1 MQTTNVNKHSFT
13 ALLNS
18 KKLDI
23 INSFMYNKMMSKF
36 FLLIKDY
43 KVILFLNLQE
53 SIMSNKD
60 VLIASKVPSTFREEV
75 QVWCEHHDITLS
87 QAIRKGLTEYMKKVN
102 ETFGEPQK

>member
-13 ALLNS
+13 ALLNN
-18 KKLDI
+18 KTLDS
-23 INSFMYNKMMSKF
+23 INSFMYNKIMSKF

-75 QVWCEHHDITLS
+75 QIWCEHHDITLS

-102 ETFGEPQK
+102 EAFGEPQK

>member
-1 MQTTNVNKHSFT
+1 
-13 ALLNS
+13 
-18 KKLDI
+18 
-23 INSFMYNKMMSKF
+23 MSKF

-60 VLIASKVPSTFREEV
+60 VLIASKVPLTFREEV
-75 QVWCEHHDITLS
+75 QVWCDHHDITLS

-102 ETFGEPQK
+102 EAFGEPQK

>member
-18 KKLDI
+18 KTLDI

>member
-1 MQTTNVNKHSFT
+1 MQTTHVNIHSFT

-18 KKLDI
+18 KTLDI
-23 INSFMYNKMMSKF
+23 INLFMYNKMMSKF

-75 QVWCEHHDITLS
+75 QVWCVHHDITLS

>member
-1 MQTTNVNKHSFT
+1 MQTTNVNKHSFIT
-13 ALLNS
+13 LINS
-18 KKLDI
+18 NILDI
-23 INSFMYNKMMSKF
+23 INFIMYNKIMSKF

-75 QVWCEHHDITLS
+75 QVWCDHHDITLS

-102 ETFGEPQK
+102 EAFGEPQK